1 MTIGYVDFSFTSSK
15 VFASFYVF
23 TASCV
28 SLYQILEYLI
38 LMATLEDQATVLGLF
53 YLISDHGFVHMM
65 TVSAGICDESGGGA
79 WSCKLSR
86 GWRLARE
93 RMGERS

>member
-28 SLYQILEYLI
+28 LLYQILEY
-38 LMATLEDQATVLGLF
+38 LMATLEDQATVLGLS

-86 GWRLARE
+86 GSRLARL